1 MNPLLP
7 HFAAQGQM
15 IPYAECFP
23 GSRDSE
29 GLGGSTGHLLSLT
42 DLQGRGLKG
51 SRCPLKRPPP
61 VIEGSGSFGMCDAV
75 LDSEHSRVACDKAL
89 CG

>member
-7 HFAAQGQM
+7 HFAARGQM

-42 DLQGRGLKG
+42 DL
-51 SRCPLKRPPP
+51 
-61 VIEGSGSFGMCDAV
+61 
-75 LDSEHSRVACDKAL
+75 
-89 CG
+89 